1 MAHRTWGGRFGEG
14 PDALAARFNASL
26 AFDRALWREDL
37 WQNRVH
43 ARMLHAVGLL
53 SAEELEAILKGLDRI
68 EEEIEA
74 GTFPWREELED
85 VHMNLGPALP
95 SSSAPRGQAPHRP

>member
-53 SAEELEAILKGLDRI
+53 SA
-68 EEEIEA
+68 
-74 GTFPWREELED
+74 
-85 VHMNLGPALP
+85 
-95 SSSAPRGQAPHRP
+95 

>member
-53 SAEELEAILKGLDRI
+53 SAEELEASKATLENLYNSFRNDPMMATDARDLEKMIANITLRI
-68 EEEIEA
+68 E
-74 GTFPWREELED
+74 GL
-85 VHMNLGPALP
+85 NN
-95 SSSAPRGQAPHRP
+95 